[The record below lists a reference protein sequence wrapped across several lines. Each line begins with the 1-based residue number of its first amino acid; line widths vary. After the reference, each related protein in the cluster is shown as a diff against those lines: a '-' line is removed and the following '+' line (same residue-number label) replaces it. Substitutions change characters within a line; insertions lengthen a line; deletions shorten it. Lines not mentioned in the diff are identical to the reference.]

1 MPSSVA
7 GLIGSCVVIPCSFNY
22 PEHEN
27 KVTKFTGIWT
37 ERTGHII
44 YHPVQSKV
52 MQQYRDRTVLLGDLS
67 KKDCSLKID
76 PIQSSDTGTFHFRIE
91 MEGYEKYSYKQSEVS
106 ISLTS
111 VPEAATINVKED
123 VEQGETVSASCS
135 AFHSCPT
142 NSPVFIWSHSGKM
155 HVQSKGLD
163 NGQWQVT
170 SSLTFHPT
178 RADHSK
184 PLECTVTYQ
193 GGQQMNSSK
202 ILNVKYAPVNVKVVH
217 KPSVREGDTVQL
229 RCSSDANPATHSY
242 QWHSDSGELLARGQL
257 YTLPNVSRHTGALYC
272 TAINTKGQAS
282 SSLVQLNVQYPPE
295 FKTGSTCSSD
305 TAKITCVCIVN
316 SWPPSTV
323 EFFLADRI
331 LQSTNVEKHASVTIG
346 TLQGDFGSSE
356 LVHCRAHNSQ
366 GNATLTLSVPTN
378 IGGALTMT
386 SHLQHPICNT
396 WMHPRL

>member
-1 MPSSVA
+1 MFITSDASPWTAKMPSSVA

-111 VPEAATINVKED
+111 NPAMLRVPEAATINVKED

-202 ILNVKYAPVNVKVVH
+202 ILNVKCNSNKTWISPLDP
-217 KPSVREGDTVQL
+217 KPPYGVFCGFGDGTYGFFPF
-229 RCSSDANPATHSY
+229 CSSHS
-242 QWHSDSGELLARGQL
+242 Q
-257 YTLPNVSRHTGALYC
+257 
-272 TAINTKGQAS
+272 
-282 SSLVQLNVQYPPE
+282 
-295 FKTGSTCSSD
+295 
-305 TAKITCVCIVN
+305 
-316 SWPPSTV
+316 
-323 EFFLADRI
+323 
-331 LQSTNVEKHASVTIG
+331 
-346 TLQGDFGSSE
+346 
-356 LVHCRAHNSQ
+356 HC
-366 GNATLTLSVPTN
+366 
-378 IGGALTMT
+378 
-386 SHLQHPICNT
+386 
-396 WMHPRL
+396 